1 MDPVTIFRRMAKPQ
15 YAAVRRLFAFF
26 DDRLLARCWNEDAIL
41 RSGFGRLLGSM
52 DRFAGWLLADDTIS
66 QRGRDLLGRTGPTS
80 DAWEQA
86 AWEQAAQAA
95 APPEEDR
102 QHVPD
107 AADAADAADSP
118 AEAGQP
124 VAAELARH
132 GLAARE
138 PAAQPGTS
146 AEPAAA
152 RTVDVTFTL
161 PGEVG
166 AGNVV
171 LCGDFN
177 DWSAGSIA
185 LQRGSDGAWQV
196 TLPLEPGR
204 SYRYRYLLDGER
216 WENAWQ
222 ADWYE
227 PNAFGSTNSVVTV
240 GFPERTLELAA

>member
-1 MDPVTIFRRMAKPQ
+1 MDPVTISRRIAKPR
-15 YAAVRRLFAFF
+15 YAAIRRPFALF
-26 DDRLLARCWNEDAIL
+26 DDRLLARYWNGDAIL
-41 RSGFGRLLGSM
+41 RSGFGRLLGWM
-52 DRFAGWLLADDTIS
+52 DWFAGWLLADDTIS

-80 DAWEQA
+80 GAWEQTAREQTA
-86 AWEQAAQAA
+86 ARA
-95 APPEEDR
+95 EEGS
-102 QHVPD
+102 QHVPG
-107 AADAADAADSP
+107 AADAP
-118 AEAGQP
+118 AETGQP
-124 VAAELARH
+124 AAAELARH
-132 GLAARE
+132 GLAARK

-177 DWSAGSIA
+177 DWSAGNIA

-227 PNAFGSTNSVVTV
+227 PNAFGSTNSVVIV
-240 GFPERTLELAA
+240 DFPEHTLELAA

>member
-1 MDPVTIFRRMAKPQ
+1 MDPVTISRRTGKLG
-15 YAAVRRLFAFF
+15 YAAVRRPFAFF
-26 DDRLLARCWNEDAIL
+26 DDRLLARYWNEDAIL

-66 QRGRDLLGRTGPTS
+66 QRGRDLLGRAGPIS

-86 AWEQAAQAA
+86 AQEQAG
-95 APPEEDR
+95 APPEEDS
-102 QHVPD
+102 QHVPG
-107 AADAADAADSP
+107 AAGAP
-118 AEAGQP
+118 AETGRP

-132 GLAARE
+132 GLAAGE
-138 PAAQPGTS
+138 PAAPPGTS

-166 AGNVV
+166 ARNVV

-177 DWSAGSIA
+177 DWSAEDIA

-227 PNAFGSTNSVVTV
+227 PNAFGSTNSVVIV

>member
-1 MDPVTIFRRMAKPQ
+1 MDPVTISRRIAKPQ
-15 YAAVRRLFAFF
+15 YAAVRRPFAFF
-26 DDRLLARCWNEDAIL
+26 DDRVLARYWNEDAIL
-41 RSGFGRLLGSM
+41 RSGFGWLLGSM
-52 DRFAGWLLADDTIS
+52 DRFAGWLLADDAIS
-66 QRGRDLLGRTGPTS
+66 QRGRDLLGRTGPTTRT
-80 DAWEQA
+80 WEQA
-86 AWEQAAQAA
+86 AREQAA
-95 APPEEDR
+95 APVEEGS

-107 AADAADAADSP
+107 AADAP

-124 VAAELARH
+124 AAAELARH

-138 PAAQPGTS
+138 PAAKPGTS

-177 DWSAGSIA
+177 DWSAGNIA

-227 PNAFGSTNSVVTV
+227 PNAFGSTNSVVIV
-240 GFPERTLELAA
+240 DFPEHTLELAA

>member
-1 MDPVTIFRRMAKPQ
+1 MNPVTIFRRIAKPQ
-15 YAAVRRLFAFF
+15 YAAVRRPFAFF
-26 DDRLLARCWNEDAIL
+26 DDRLLARYWNQDAIL
-41 RSGFGRLLGSM
+41 RSGFGRLLAAM

-80 DAWEQA
+80 DAREQA
-86 AWEQAAQAA
+86 AQEQAA
-95 APPEEDR
+95 APPEEDS
-102 QHVPD
+102 QHVPG
-107 AADAADAADSP
+107 AADAP
-118 AEAGQP
+118 AETGQP
-124 VAAELARH
+124 VAAEPARH

-166 AGNVV
+166 AGNVL

-177 DWSAGSIA
+177 DWSAGNIA
-185 LQRGSDGAWQV
+185 LHRGSDGAWQV

-216 WENAWQ
+216 WENAWH

-227 PNAFGSTNSVVTV
+227 PNAFGSTNSVVIV
-240 GFPERTLELAA
+240 DFPEHTLELAA

>member
-1 MDPVTIFRRMAKPQ
+1 MDPVTISRRIAKLP
-15 YAAVRRLFAFF
+15 YAAVRRSFAFF
-26 DDRLLARCWNEDAIL
+26 DDRLLARHWNEDAIL
-41 RSGFGRLLGSM
+41 RSGFGWLLGSM
-52 DRFAGWLLADDTIS
+52 DRFAGWLLADGTIS
-66 QRGRDLLGRTGPTS
+66 QRGRDLLARTGPTG
-80 DAWEQA
+80 DTR
-86 AWEQAAQAA
+86 EQAAQAA
-95 APPEEDR
+95 APPEVDS

-107 AADAADAADSP
+107 AADGP

-124 VAAELARH
+124 VAEEPARH

-177 DWSAGSIA
+177 DWSAENIA

-227 PNAFGSTNSVVTV
+227 PNAFGSTNSVVIV
-240 GFPERTLELAA
+240 DFPERTVDFPEHTLELAA